1 MANLR
6 TRSST
11 PFQMAQG
18 LLRLLPVVLV
28 VLPLSGIAEAGPVKG
43 KVSAPE
49 KLVPQVYTDA
59 AKLDAHRYTWREP
72 SPTVKKEVRDL
83 GANPTRD
90 ICVVAL
96 SSNAAPKHDD
106 VTVNVTGGRTYW
118 STLVVSPGTK
128 LVFLSR
134 DPFPHKMYL
143 SGNDSFKPDE
153 MLGGG
158 RREWTAPSQGTYTF
172 LDKNFPS
179 LKMVVTVE
187 PGAVDF
193 AFPTHAGAY
202 TFANLPVGD
211 YVVKAYFEGKPVGK
225 PAPVGV
231 KASGAE
237 VKDTINLG
245 EASQ

>member
-1 MANLR
+1 MVVAFSLVG
-6 TRSST
+6 
-11 PFQMAQG
+11 PFAAT
-18 LLRLLPVVLV
+18 
-28 VLPLSGIAEAGPVKG
+28 AEAGAVKG
-43 KVSAPE
+43 KTSGVE
-49 KLVPQVYTDA
+49 KLLPQVYADA
-59 AKLDAHRYTWREP
+59 SKLEAHRYTWREP

-83 GANPTRD
+83 TANPSRD
-90 ICVVAL
+90 VCVVAL
-96 SSNAAPKHDD
+96 ASNAAPKHDD

-134 DPFPHKMYL
+134 DPFPHRLYL

-179 LKMVVTVE
+179 LKLVVSVE

-193 AFPTHAGAY
+193 TFPNHAGAY
-202 TFANLPVGD
+202 VFSNLPVGD
-211 YVVKAYFEGKPVGK
+211 YVMRAYFEGKPVGK

-231 KASGAE
+231 KASGGE
-237 VKDTINLG
+237 VKETINLG
-245 EASQ
+245 EASP

>member
-1 MANLR
+1 LAKLPN
-6 TRSST
+6 RSNT
-11 PFQMAQG
+11 FRVIARLAPIV
-18 LLRLLPVVLV
+18 LL
-28 VLPLSGIAEAGPVKG
+28 VLPLSGTAEAGGTKG
-43 KVSAPE
+43 KTTGAE
-49 KLVPQVYTDA
+49 KLLPQVYADA
-59 AKLDAHRYTWREP
+59 SKLEAHRYTWREP

-83 GANPTRD
+83 TANPTRD

-96 SSNAAPKHDD
+96 SSNQAPKHDD

-143 SGNDSFKPDE
+143 AGNDSFKPDE

-158 RREWTAPSQGTYTF
+158 RREWTAPSQGTFTF

-179 LKMVVTVE
+179 LKMVVSVE

-193 AFPTHAGAY
+193 AFPNHAGVYA
-202 TFANLPVGD
+202 FSNLPVGD
-211 YVVKAYFEGKPVGK
+211 YVMRAYFEGKAVGK

-231 KASGAE
+231 KANGGD

-245 EASQ
+245 EASP